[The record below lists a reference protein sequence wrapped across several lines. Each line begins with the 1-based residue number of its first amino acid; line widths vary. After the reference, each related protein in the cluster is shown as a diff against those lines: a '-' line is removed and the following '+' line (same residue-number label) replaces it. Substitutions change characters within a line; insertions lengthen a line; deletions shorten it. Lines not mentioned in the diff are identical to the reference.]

1 MITQMNN
8 RSYRQKRRA
17 LQQEETR
24 QRIVTAAM
32 QLHGE
37 VGPRHSSI
45 KAIAE
50 RAGVQRLTV
59 YRHFADEAQLF
70 RACSAHWLELN
81 PPPSAELWRQEP
93 DASRRIEIA
102 LAAYTAYY
110 SATAYMWEKIYR
122 DLPLTDALVEPMAA
136 FESGLDAAGRGLLP
150 AGLGG
155 KKKKLTAAT
164 LRHAMSFA
172 AWQSL
177 EQRHI
182 ADRDKLR
189 LYQCWIS
196 GCLEENS
203 PATANKRSRSAG

>member
-1 MITQMNN
+1 MITEMST

-59 YRHFADEAQLF
+59 YRHFADEALLF
-70 RACSAHWLELN
+70 QACSAHWLELN
-81 PPPSAELWRQEP
+81 PPPSAEQWRQEA

-102 LAAYTAYY
+102 LDAYTAYY
-110 SATAYMWEKIYR
+110 SATAYMWEKVYR

-136 FESGLDAAGRGLLP
+136 FEASLDAAGRDLLP
-150 AGLGG
+150 AGLRG
-155 KKKKLTAAT
+155 KTKQLTAAT
-164 LRHAMSFA
+164 LGHALSFST
-172 AWQSL
+172 WQSL
-177 EQRHI
+177 EQSGI

-189 LYQCWIS
+189 LYLRWIA
-196 GCLEENS
+196 GCLDES
-203 PATANKRSRSAG
+203 KPAATRGRRGSAA

>member
-1 MITQMNN
+1 MKT

-17 LQQEETR
+17 IQQEETR

-70 RACSAHWLELN
+70 QACSAHWLEQN
-81 PPPSAELWRQEP
+81 PPPAAGLWREEP

-122 DLPLTDALVEPMAA
+122 DLPLTDALIEPMRA
-136 FESGLDAAGRGLLP
+136 FEAGLDETGRDLLP
-150 AGLGG
+150 AGLRG
-155 KKKKLTAAT
+155 KTKALAAAT
-164 LRHAMSFA
+164 LAHALAFST
-172 AWQSL
+172 WHSL
-177 EQRHI
+177 EQRQI
-182 ADRDKLR
+182 VDRDKLR
-189 LYQCWIS
+189 LYQRWIA
-196 GCLEENS
+196 GCLDGGKAAVTHA
-203 PATANKRSRSAG
+203 PGRAAG